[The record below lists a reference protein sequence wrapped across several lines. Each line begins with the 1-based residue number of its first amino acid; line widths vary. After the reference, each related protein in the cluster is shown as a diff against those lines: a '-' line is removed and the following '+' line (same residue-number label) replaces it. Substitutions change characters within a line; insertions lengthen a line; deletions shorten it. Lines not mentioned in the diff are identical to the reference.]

1 MACAGGAV
9 SDFSASFRQGLKDI
23 APLILAY
30 VPIGLLWGTLAA
42 GKGFSALEAMLMSV
56 FVYAGASQFVAV
68 DMWREPVPVVLL
80 AVTALVVNLR
90 HVLMS
95 ASISRHIKTV
105 PKRWRYG
112 LMFILTD
119 ESWAMAERRARLAP
133 INLGYLLG
141 TFVPLWPT
149 WFVCSFIGAAVG
161 KSLGDLA
168 AYGLDFAF
176 SAIFLTILMGF
187 WKGPRTGAVI
197 VASGVAAVAAKL
209 WLPGAWYIMAGG
221 VAGVVV
227 GALFHAEAEI

>member
-1 MACAGGAV
+1 MMV
-9 SDFSASFRQGLKDI
+9 
-23 APLILAY
+23 AY

-42 GKGFSALEAMLMSV
+42 GKGFSALEAMLMSI

-68 DMWREPVPVVLL
+68 DMWREPVPLVLL
-80 AVTALVVNLR
+80 IATTLVVNLR

-95 ASISRHIKTV
+95 ASLSRHIGTV
-105 PKRWRYG
+105 PNGWRYA
-112 LMFILTD
+112 LMYILTD
-119 ESWAMAERRARLAP
+119 EGWAIAERRALKGP
-133 INLGYLLG
+133 LDLGFLLG
-141 TFVPLWPT
+141 SFLPLWPT
-149 WFVCSFIGAAVG
+149 WFLCSFIGATVG
-161 KSLGDLA
+161 NSLGDPA

-197 VASGVAAVAAKL
+197 IASGIAAVMAKL

-227 GALFHAEAEI
+227 AALLHTEDEA